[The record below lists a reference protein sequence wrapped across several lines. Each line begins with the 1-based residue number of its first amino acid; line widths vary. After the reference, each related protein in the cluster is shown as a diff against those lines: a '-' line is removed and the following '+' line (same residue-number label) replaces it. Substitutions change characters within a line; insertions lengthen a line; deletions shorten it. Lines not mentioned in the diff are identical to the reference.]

1 MDSEPEK
8 NERGQIFSVEGDEV
22 VVEYYHFGEDV
33 AYEYAAQLR
42 FDGSGQAQMAAA
54 LDLPATTKPEELSTT
69 LQTRFRTY
77 DRVRDFADANGVAYR
92 AHTDFQP

>member
-1 MDSEPEK
+1 MDDELEK
-8 NERGQIFSVEGDEV
+8 NERGQIFTVEGDEV

-42 FDGSGQAQMAAA
+42 FDGWGQKQMAAA
-54 LDLPATTKPEELSTT
+54 LDLSATTKPVELSAT
-69 LQTRFRTY
+69 LQTHFRTY